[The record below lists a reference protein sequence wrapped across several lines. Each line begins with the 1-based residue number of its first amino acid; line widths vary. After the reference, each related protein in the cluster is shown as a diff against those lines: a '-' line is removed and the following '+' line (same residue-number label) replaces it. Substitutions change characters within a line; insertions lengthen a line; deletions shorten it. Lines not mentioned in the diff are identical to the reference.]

1 MGVCF
6 GVGEIV
12 PKKIKELESKVAKLE
27 EELKAYRDAEE
38 QGLLLRLPC
47 KVGDT
52 VYWLTNFYGF
62 NNNYSVTEEVVNEI
76 QITEDD
82 FVIVMSTA
90 GVKYGRI
97 GENVFPTKEE
107 AEQKLAEMR
116 KE

>member
-47 KVGDT
+47 KVGALCVELVQNGGKAD
-52 VYWLTNFYGF
+52 LKLR
-62 NNNYSVTEEVVNEI
+62 
-76 QITEDD
+76 
-82 FVIVMSTA
+82 
-90 GVKYGRI
+90 VKALCRLVKKQNIGRC
-97 GENVFPTKEE
+97 
-107 AEQKLAEMR
+107 
-116 KE
+116 